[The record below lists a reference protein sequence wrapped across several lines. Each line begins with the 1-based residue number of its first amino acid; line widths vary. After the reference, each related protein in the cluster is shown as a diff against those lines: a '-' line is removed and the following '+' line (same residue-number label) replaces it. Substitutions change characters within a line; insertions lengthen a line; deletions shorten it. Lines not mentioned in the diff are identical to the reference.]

1 MASGS
6 FNTST
11 SNQYVQGTVTWG
23 STPNTGGNYSD
34 VWVEWRFSRTNSG
47 YETYGN
53 GTFGIYVDGQQSVN
67 TLRFSFTQNSRTL
80 VVSGNFRVNHNSDGT
95 KNLRIGVSGYTD
107 VVAINEG
114 VVYVDLDRIPR
125 ASSISSNISW
135 TAAIEGLPLSISR
148 ASGSFTHSLTLQIK
162 NNVNN
167 NWVSVAS
174 RYNIG
179 DYTTIY
185 FDKNEMTIIYREM
198 SQWENAEVWIKL
210 DTFNGGTYIGSSEK
224 YGRVYGATPATPV
237 VSDFNIGTKSV
248 DVTLDYF
255 YDTFNYTLEFTF
267 GSFKKTFPNMVK
279 FNKMEFTD
287 AEVIQMYQQVPNQQS
302 AQANVYASTK
312 YNGIELNDN
321 IPKDQ
326 NKKITLRVVNS
337 EPQYD
342 GGFTYLDSNS
352 ATATLTGNNQ
362 YIIQSKSNLQVK
374 LPVAKKAKPTN
385 YSTITRYE
393 VAVNGA
399 VKSVNFSDTADL
411 TVDFG
416 TVNVS
421 TNTSIVVS
429 AVDSRGLKKSVS
441 SVILV
446 LPYSLPTYSFSA
458 DRVNNFETTTKLN
471 VTGSASPL
479 NVSNVNKNRI
489 VSAKYKTKPVGGAYG
504 SESDLP
510 ITGTF
515 PAFIS
520 NNASV
525 ELNNTQAWEVSLTIT
540 DVLGSVTTVS
550 TVAVGT
556 PILFIDTKKKSIGV
570 NKFPTGT
577 KTFEVAGD
585 WAIDGAITLQS
596 NQWFS
601 QGKYALHANNS
612 DFMGV
617 NTIYFS
623 SPVNTQYQGLNFLR
637 PGKTAGSMNIN
648 DYSTFGLLDYSMRMN
663 NQPIFYQF
671 AGTSNLR
678 LAGELHSAYTNGSYM
693 DVYGNIKGQTSAQGG
708 ETWGVVD
715 SQNRTK
721 FVVPVG
727 KNGGNNSYKSY
738 GGNHRFEKDDK
749 FIVEFYSDGV
759 NNCANFGGGIFKWQ
773 SNQNRFEL
781 RNWNDTGWGSIALDT
796 LDATTVKTVNY
807 VNTSSREL
815 KTEIQPL
822 EEDALQIILDSEVCS
837 YMMKANPELGR
848 RVGLIAEDSHEL
860 VQELGGKGVNG
871 YTMNSLSWR
880 AIQQLD
886 AKINAILARQY
897 KTL

>member
-11 SNQYVQGTVTWG
+11 GNKYVQGTVTWN

-34 VWVEWRFSRTNSG
+34 VYVEWRFSRTNSG
-47 YETYGN
+47 YETYGS

-80 VVSGNFRVNHNSDGT
+80 VVSGNFRVGHNSDGT

-107 VVAINEG
+107 VVVINEG

-162 NNVNN
+162 NPVNN
-167 NWVSVAS
+167 NWVSVAN

-185 FDKNEMTIIYREM
+185 FDQNEMTIIYREM
-198 SQWENAEVWIKL
+198 SKWENAEVWIKL
-210 DTFNGGTYIGSSEK
+210 DTFNGGTYIGSSDK
-224 YGRVYGATPATPV
+224 YGRVYCATPATPV

-267 GSFKKTFPNMVK
+267 GSFKKVFPNMVK
-279 FNKMEFTD
+279 SNKMEFTD

-312 YNGIELNDN
+312 YNGIEINDN

-342 GGFTYLDSNS
+342 GGFTYLDSN
-352 ATATLTGNNQ
+352 ATTSGLTGNNQ
-362 YIIQSKSNLQVK
+362 YIIQGRSTLQVK

-399 VKSVNFSDTADL
+399 VKSINFSDTADL
-411 TVDFG
+411 TLDFG
-416 TVNVS
+416 TVDVS

-446 LPYSLPTYSFSA
+446 LPYSLPSFNFNA
-458 DRVNNFETTTKLN
+458 ERVNNFETTTNLK
-471 VTGSASPL
+471 VTGVASPL

-489 VSAKYKTKPVGGAYG
+489 KTAKYKTRKVGGAWG
-504 SESDLP
+504 AEADLP

-515 PAFIS
+515 PSFAS

-525 ELNNTQAWEVSLTIT
+525 QLDNTQAWEVSVTIT
-540 DVLGSVTTVS
+540 DMIGFATIVS
-550 TVAVGT
+550 AVAVGT
-556 PILFIDTKKKSIGV
+556 PILFIDTNKKSIGV
-570 NKFPTGT
+570 NKFPS
-577 KTFEVAGD
+577 KDNTFELDSVLHLKA
-585 WAIDGAITLQS
+585 
-596 NQWFS
+596 NQWIS
-601 QGKYALHANNS
+601 QGKYGLHANGS
-612 DFMGV
+612 DFMAV
-617 NTIYFS
+617 NSIYFS
-623 SPVNTQYQGLNFLR
+623 SPVSSVGQGLNFLR
-637 PGKTAGSMNIN
+637 PGKTAGSTNSA
-648 DYSTFGLLDYSMRMN
+648 DYSTFGVLDYALRMN
-663 NQPIFYQF
+663 DQNIFYQF
-671 AGTSNLR
+671 TGTANLR
-678 LAGELHSAYTNGSYM
+678 LGGHLYTQSNGGVYF
-693 DVYGNIKGQTSAQGG
+693 DGYGNIRGQSDAGSG
-708 ETWGVVD
+708 NTWGIMD
-715 SQNRTK
+715 ADNRLRFMTPIGKGATLPTEYRSYVNGHDLYHDDRK
-721 FVVPVG
+721 FLSFYTHENYTG
-727 KNGGNNSYKSY
+727 RCIQFGN
-738 GGNHRFEKDDK
+738 D
-749 FIVEFYSDGV
+749 
-759 NNCANFGGGIFKWQ
+759 GGILKWYTNYNNYQ
-773 SNQNRFEL
+773 GRLEARNPSNTNWCEL
-781 RNWNDTGWGSIALDT
+781 AGNLNNA
-796 LDATTVKTVNY
+796 
-807 VNTSSREL
+807 SSREYKDNIEVFKGSAMEIINSSVA
-815 KTEIQPL
+815 KTYTYK
-822 EEDALQIILDSEVCS
+822 EDASQQIKI
-837 YMMKANPELGR
+837 
-848 RVGLIAEDSHEL
+848 GLIAEEAPELISGIDTVDSYGMATL
-860 VQELGGKGVNG
+860 SWKGLQELYIELQELKQKVDN
-871 YTMNSLSWR
+871 
-880 AIQQLD
+880 
-886 AKINAILARQY
+886 KLA
-897 KTL
+897 

>member
-198 SQWENAEVWIKL
+198 AQWENAEVWIKL

-321 IPKDQ
+321 VPKDQ

-352 ATATLTGNNQ
+352 TTATLTGNNQ

-525 ELNNTQAWEVSLTIT
+525 ELNNTQAWEVSVTIT
-540 DVLGSVTTVS
+540 DVLGSVTTTS

-585 WAIDGAITLQS
+585 LVLEGAVSLKAD
-596 NQWFS
+596 QWWTTN
-601 QGKYALHANNS
+601 GKAALDLKNS
-612 DFMGV
+612 DIIGMNGL
-617 NTIYFS
+617 YFNDAS
-623 SPVNTQYQGLNFLR
+623 DSGDEGLNFLKS
-637 PGKTAGSMNIN
+637 GKPVGSKVLA
-648 DYSTFGLLDYSMRMN
+648 DYDNFCVLDNALKLN
-663 NQPIFYQF
+663 NQIMFWQEGGMSSP
-671 AGTSNLR
+671 NLR
-678 LAGELHSAYTNGSYM
+678 FGGDAYSYSSGGAIF
-693 DVYGNIKGQTSAQGG
+693 DVWGNIKGQPTAGAGNTWSITAADSKLRFLCGIGKSSTASTELHSYSGG
-708 ETWGVVD
+708 I
-715 SQNRTK
+715 K
-721 FVVPVG
+721 FYHDG
-727 KNGGNNSYKSY
+727 ANSW
-738 GGNHRFEKDDK
+738 
-749 FIVEFYSDGV
+749 
-759 NNCANFGGGIFKWQ
+759 NFWQSGGGAYCHFDIGAGRMKW
-773 SNQNRFEL
+773 NGDNATFEFL
-781 RNWNDTGWGSIALDT
+781 QTSGGWAKMSGTWVTPSAREYKKNIEKFEESALTLITTTGTYLYHYLDE
-796 LDATTVKTVNY
+796 DEYKVKKH
-807 VNTSSREL
+807 L
-815 KTEIQPL
+815 
-822 EEDALQIILDSEVCS
+822 
-837 YMMKANPELGR
+837 
-848 RVGLIAEDSHEL
+848 GLIVDESPMEIRGEDGKTIDTYAMETL
-860 VQELGGKGVNG
+860 LWKAVQELALKVDNID
-871 YTMNSLSWR
+871 R
-880 AIQQLD
+880 RI
-886 AKINAILARQY
+886 
-897 KTL
+897 TLR

>member
-11 SNQYVQGTVTWG
+11 GNPYVQGTVTWS

-34 VWVEWRFSRTNSG
+34 VYVEWRFSRTNGG
-47 YETYGN
+47 YETYGS

-107 VVAINEG
+107 VITINEG

-162 NNVNN
+162 NPTNN
-167 NWVSVAS
+167 NWVSVAN

-185 FDKNEMTIIYREM
+185 FDQNEMTIIYREM
-198 SQWENAEVWIKL
+198 SKWENTDVWVKL

-224 YGRVYGATPATPV
+224 YGKVYCATPATPV

-267 GSFKKTFPNMVK
+267 GNFKKVFPNMVK
-279 FNKMEFTD
+279 SNKMEFSD

-312 YNGIELNDN
+312 YNGIEIQDN

-342 GGFTYLDSNS
+342 GGFTYLDSNTTTS
-352 ATATLTGNNQ
+352 GLTGNNQ
-362 YIIQSKSNLQVK
+362 YIIQGRSTLQVK

-385 YSTITRYE
+385 YATITRYE

-399 VKSVNFSDTADL
+399 VKSINFSDTADL
-411 TVDFG
+411 TLDFG
-416 TVNVS
+416 TVDVS

-446 LPYSLPTYSFSA
+446 VPYSLPSFNFNA
-458 DRVNNFETTTKLN
+458 ERVNNFETTTNLK
-471 VTGSASPL
+471 VTGVAAPL
-479 NVSNVNKNRI
+479 NVNNANKNKI
-489 VSAKYKTKPVGGAYG
+489 KTAKYKTRKVGGTWSPEA
-504 SESDLP
+504 DLP

-515 PAFIS
+515 PSFAD

-525 ELNNTQAWEVSLTIT
+525 QLDNTQAWEVSVTIT
-540 DVLGSVTTVS
+540 DMIGFATIVS
-550 TVAVGT
+550 AVAVGT
-556 PILFIDTKKKSIGV
+556 PILFIDTNKKSIGV

-585 WAIDGAITLQS
+585 WVIDGMVNLKAD
-596 NQWFS
+596 QWWTTS
-601 QGKYALHANNS
+601 GKAALDLKNS
-612 DFMGV
+612 DIIGMNGL
-617 NTIYFS
+617 YFNDAS
-623 SPVNTQYQGLNFLR
+623 DSGDEGLNFLKS
-637 PGKTAGSMNIN
+637 GKPVGSKVLA
-648 DYSTFGLLDYSMRMN
+648 DYDNLCVIDGAVKLN
-663 NQPIFYQF
+663 NQVMFWQEGGVTSPNIRFGGDAYSYSNGGAIF
-671 AGTSNLR
+671 
-678 LAGELHSAYTNGSYM
+678 
-693 DVYGNIKGQTSAQGG
+693 DVWGNIKGQPTAGAANTWSIKSADDKLRFLCGIGKGSSSATELYSYSGG
-708 ETWGVVD
+708 IKLIHDGINSWNFW
-715 SQNRTK
+715 Q
-721 FVVPVG
+721 
-727 KNGGNNSYKSY
+727 NGGGAYAHFDMGAGRMKWNGDRGTFQFLTNAGAWTGIEAQNVAFPSAREYKK
-738 GGNHRFEKDDK
+738 NIEAFE
-749 FIVEFYSDGV
+749 ES
-759 NNCANFGGGIFKWQ
+759 
-773 SNQNRFEL
+773 
-781 RNWNDTGWGSIALDT
+781 ALT
-796 LDATTVKTVNY
+796 LIESSKAYLYHY
-807 VNTSSREL
+807 V
-815 KTEIQPL
+815 
-822 EEDALQIILDSEVCS
+822 EEDE
-837 YMMKANPELGR
+837 ELVER
-848 RVGLIAEDSHEL
+848 HLGLIVDESPEIIRGNGDKSINNYAMNTL
-860 VQELGGKGVNG
+860 LWKAVQELSHKLN
-871 YTMNSLSWR
+871 N
-880 AIQQLD
+880 LD
-886 AKINAILARQY
+886 RRISIR
-897 KTL
+897 

>member
-11 SNQYVQGTVTWG
+11 GNQYVQGTVTWG

-167 NWVSVAS
+167 NWVSVAT

-198 SQWENAEVWIKL
+198 AQWENAEVWIKL

-267 GSFKKTFPNMVK
+267 GSFKKVFPNMVK
-279 FNKMEFTD
+279 SNKMEFTD

-321 IPKDQ
+321 VPKDQ

-416 TVNVS
+416 TINVS
-421 TNTSIVVS
+421 TNTSVVVS

-504 SESDLP
+504 GESDLP
-510 ITGTF
+510 LTGTF

-525 ELNNTQAWEVSLTIT
+525 ELNNTQAWEVSVTIT
-540 DVLGSVTTVS
+540 DVLGSVTTIS

-556 PILFIDTKKKSIGV
+556 PILFIDTNKKSIGV

-585 WAIDGAITLQS
+585 WVIDGVVNLKAD
-596 NQWFS
+596 QWWTTN
-601 QGKYALHANNS
+601 GKAALDLKNS
-612 DFMGV
+612 DIIGMNGL
-617 NTIYFS
+617 YFNDAS
-623 SPVNTQYQGLNFLR
+623 DSGDEGLNFLKS
-637 PGKTAGSMNIN
+637 GKPVGSKILADYDNFCVLDGNFKLNNRNLFKQEGGQTSSNI
-648 DYSTFGLLDYSMRMN
+648 
-663 NQPIFYQF
+663 
-671 AGTSNLR
+671 R
-678 LAGELHSAYTNGSYM
+678 LAGNLYSQTTGGAIF
-693 DVYGNIKGQTSAQGG
+693 DVWGNIMGQPTATAGNTWSIKDADDRIRFLTGIGKGSTSSTEIYAYSGGIKLFHDGANSWNFWQSGGGAYCHFDIGGGRMKWNGDNATFEFLQTSGG
-708 ETWGVVD
+708 WAKMSGTWVTP
-715 SQNRTK
+715 SAREYKKNIEK
-721 FVVPVG
+721 FEESALTLITTTG
-727 KNGGNNSYKSY
+727 TYLYHYLDEDEYK
-738 GGNHRFEKDDK
+738 
-749 FIVEFYSDGV
+749 
-759 NNCANFGGGIFKWQ
+759 
-773 SNQNRFEL
+773 
-781 RNWNDTGWGSIALDT
+781 
-796 LDATTVKTVNY
+796 VKKH
-807 VNTSSREL
+807 L
-815 KTEIQPL
+815 
-822 EEDALQIILDSEVCS
+822 
-837 YMMKANPELGR
+837 
-848 RVGLIAEDSHEL
+848 GLIVDESPMEIRGEDGKTIDTYAMETL
-860 VQELGGKGVNG
+860 LWKAVQELALKVDNID
-871 YTMNSLSWR
+871 R
-880 AIQQLD
+880 RI
-886 AKINAILARQY
+886 
-897 KTL
+897 TLR